1 MQQRPTLTVIGAT
14 IAASAA
20 TLMLALAP
28 AYAPANSH
36 ESLRVVELP
45 RVTVTATR
53 EPRMVELPRVVIEAR
68 REPAAAADSQVAG
81 GRIGLQPLMS
91 RQPR

>member
-1 MQQRPTLTVIGAT
+1 MQQRPTLTVIAAA

-28 AYAPANSH
+28 AFAPSNSQ

-53 EPRMVELPRVVIEAR
+53 QPRAVELPRVVIHAKR
-68 REPAAAADSQVAG
+68 DAAAAAQQLAG
-81 GRIGLQPLMS
+81 ARVGPQPLMS